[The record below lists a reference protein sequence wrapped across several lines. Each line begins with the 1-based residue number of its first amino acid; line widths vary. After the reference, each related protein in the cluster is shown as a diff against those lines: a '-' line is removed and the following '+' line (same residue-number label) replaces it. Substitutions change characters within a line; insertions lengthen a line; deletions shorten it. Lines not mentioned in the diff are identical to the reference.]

1 MTWHSLRHLLRKK
14 DPPPNHQFCSIQVQK
29 PKSSQLRSYDCHA
42 DQKKNIVFI
51 PVGPLI
57 NFLTFHQLCFR
68 TESEIKLQNGTFY
81 TKYISINHMLL
92 TYTNLSS
99 NETVNNFIL
108 HSIFPTTQS
117 WIIKFSKFLRTPK
130 LCLGLSRSTNPI
142 TAYIKQ
148 LAR

>member
-68 TESEIKLQNGTFY
+68 TESEIKLQNGNKMEHSTPN
-81 TKYISINHMLL
+81 TSQSIICCSHTLIFLL
-92 TYTNLSS
+92 TRQST
-99 NETVNNFIL
+99 IL
-108 HSIFPTTQS
+108 YCTPSFQPHKAESLNSPNSFELQNSVSVSPDQQTQ
-117 WIIKFSKFLRTPK
+117 
-130 LCLGLSRSTNPI
+130 
-142 TAYIKQ
+142 
-148 LAR
+148 